1 MYNTAVGIIE
11 NLRTAG
17 GNYSVSEN
25 SSVCVLVTASGR
37 VYSGITG
44 STTPE
49 NGVIKN
55 TCPEYNAIV
64 SMMPDGERRI
74 AKIMTVMFRN
84 GEVVLPCEDCR
95 NIIFHMDSENY
106 NCEVAVSKS
115 GTIKLGVLMPN
126 GTIPHTQPVNN
137 FNAPPVQQPAENLN
151 QPPVN
156 DLSNIAQFDDF
167 EFEIEETPKSNNVFS
182 APEKFEVET
191 AGSTNKNDEFSFE
204 SANSSSSVDYVTNVT
219 ADEDNPFYEP
229 EFKEEKSNIVRD
241 GEIEFEMYDPNKPER
256 IPKPKALNK
265 APVSTL
271 NSGTDNSGSEQN
283 GYYHN
288 TYDTGVS
295 NYNNFPSDNTNHNLN
310 TNLNNEQYQ
319 SPYHQKS
326 KNLMNSGTS
335 SSSYY
340 YSQMSSSVS
349 TGDSGNSIYKQKL
362 DNLLGNDANN
372 QQTSAPEQPKPAEP
386 KPEKKLSK
394 LEMLKSAKEKKR
406 LAKIDAKFQKKIKKK
421 GY

>member
-1 MYNTAVGIIE
+1 MDLQEMYNTAVGIIE

-37 VYSGITG
+37 VYSGLTG
-44 STTPE
+44 TALE
-49 NGVIKN
+49 NGVVKN

-64 SMMPDGERRI
+64 SMMTDGERRI
-74 AKIMTVMFRN
+74 AKMMTVMFRN
-84 GEVVLPCEDCR
+84 GEVVLPCEECR
-95 NIIFHMDSENY
+95 NIIFRMDSENC
-106 NCEVAVSKS
+106 NCEIAVSKS

-126 GTIPHTQPVNN
+126 SRFPQPQPVQQSVNN
-137 FNAPPVQQPAENLN
+137 FTPPPAV
-151 QPPVN
+151 PPVN
-156 DLSNIAQFDDF
+156 DSESSSDF
-167 EFEIEETPKSNNVFS
+167 NDFGFEMEETPKSNSVFS
-182 APEKFEVET
+182 APEKFKVET
-191 AGSTNKNDEFSFE
+191 AGSGNSSDDFGFE
-204 SANSSSSVDYVTNVT
+204 KANSSSVDYVTNVT

-229 EFKEEKSNIVRD
+229 EIKSEKSNIVRD
-241 GEIEFEMYDPNKPER
+241 GNIEFEMYDPNKPER

-265 APVSTL
+265 APVSSL
-271 NSGTDNSGSEQN
+271 NSGTGSSTPEQ
-283 GYYHN
+283 GSYYNN

-295 NYNNFPSDNTNHNLN
+295 QYNSFSSGYTSA
-310 TNLNNEQYQ
+310 NNEQYQ

-326 KNLMNSGTS
+326 KNIINSGTS

-362 DNLLGNDANN
+362 GNLLGNNANSSS
-372 QQTSAPEQPKPAEP
+372 QTTASSSEPAPEP
-386 KPEKKLSK
+386 KPEKPLSK
-394 LEMLKSAKEKKR
+394 LEMMKSAKEKKR